1 MEDNQLAQENN
12 ASDSKHLASANP
24 EKKTP
29 FDPYSMIAE
38 REDQIKKLLQTL
50 ENQDQVM
57 GNMNRQLAALK
68 DFQHR
73 LIRMEKTRTDYEKIL
88 TEIQNGIPLD
98 QEMYLKINE
107 ALSKHGR
114 R

>member
-12 ASDSKHLASANP
+12 ASDSKHLDVEDSETILMKVID
-24 EKKTP
+24 EKDLRIKMLSKTL
-29 FDPYSMIAE
+29 DNQE
-38 REDQIKKLLQTL
+38 QI
-50 ENQDQVM
+50 M

-88 TEIQNGIPLD
+88 TELQNGIPLD
-98 QEMYLKINE
+98 EKMYVRISDV
-107 ALSKHGR
+107 LSKHGR